1 MTSKAIL
8 LTLSLLISPF
18 LTSALYAEEPTQIS
32 QKTVTL
38 EVQNMTCAMCKYT
51 IKKALKSVEGVDK
64 VEVDFENKIA
74 TVSFNADITK
84 IDALINASTNAGY
97 PATVSLQ

>member
-1 MTSKAIL
+1 MTNKAIL

-18 LTSALYAEEPTQIS
+18 LTSALYAQEPTQIS

-51 IKKALKSVEGVDK
+51 IKKALKGVEGVYK
-64 VEVDFENKIA
+64 VEVDFDNKIA
-74 TVSFNADITK
+74 TVSFNSAITTV
-84 IDALINASTNAGY
+84 DALIHASTNAGY